1 METSNV
7 SYISLE
13 AKSLLMSIII
23 LVKKHILTVEFSDI
37 YYLWYWKVHIKMLSK
52 SLLFCL
58 WDIQWTFAV
67 SMHTAL

>member
-13 AKSLLMSIII
+13 AKSLLKSIISQ
-23 LVKKHILTVEFSDI
+23 KHILTVEFSNI
-37 YYLWYWKVHIKMLSK
+37 YYLWYWKVHNKMLSK

-58 WDIQWTFAV
+58 WDLKWTFEIK
-67 SMHTAL
+67 